1 MTGVRDPRT
10 VRGVVFDLN
19 GVLLRHASP
28 EAFAALAQ
36 LAGLPEADFVGEYW
50 RDRDAYDSG
59 RLSSVEYWQAL
70 GRTGHRT
77 YESDEVAGLVRA
89 DDAMWSAP
97 NPLMIGALVRLVDA
111 GIRVAILSNVPRDLW
126 RIIARRHPWT
136 ARADVTTLSHQVGIT
151 KPDPVIFRVCLTKLR
166 SRAADTVFID
176 DSLGN
181 VDTAGALGMRAWLW
195 SRDAEGEIIGR
206 LDAISRPGTP
216 GDHRRI
222 RAPRAA
228 GAAGQAFGFDHDEG
242 TR

>member
-1 MTGVRDPRT
+1 MAGIRDPRT
-10 VRGVVFDLN
+10 VRGVIFDLN
-19 GVLLRHASP
+19 GVLLRYASP
-28 EAFAALAQ
+28 EAFDALAQ
-36 LAGLPEADFVGEYW
+36 LAGLPEAEFVPEYW
-50 RDRDAYDSG
+50 RHRDAYDSG
-59 RLSSVEYWQAL
+59 RLSSAEYWQAL
-70 GRTGHRT
+70 GRTGHRS
-77 YESDEVAGLVRA
+77 YESDEITGLVRA

-97 NPLMIGALVRLVDA
+97 NPAMIDALIGLVDA

-126 RIIARRHPWT
+126 RIITRRHPWT
-136 ARADVTTLSHQVGIT
+136 ARADVTTLSHEVGVT

-195 SRDAEGEIIGR
+195 SEDVQEEIIRR
-206 LDAISRPGTP
+206 LDAITALGAP

-222 RAPRAA
+222 RAPRAS
-228 GAAGQAFGFDHDEG
+228 GTVSQPFGFDHDKG